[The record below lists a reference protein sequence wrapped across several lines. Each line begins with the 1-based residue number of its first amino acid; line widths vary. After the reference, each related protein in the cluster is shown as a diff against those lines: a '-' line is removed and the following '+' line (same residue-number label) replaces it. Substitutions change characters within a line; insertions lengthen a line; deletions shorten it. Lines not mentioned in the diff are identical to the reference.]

1 MWGMLKIAGDPLP
14 YSGVSGFN
22 VTSRKCL
29 SPAWQGGVVAFGVNA
44 LGMIQSVARYL
55 FLPLAAFGIYVAA
68 RKDRIITIVLLMT
81 ILYYLVTGTTGHTE
95 IRYMLA
101 MHGVLTVF
109 AAAAIDRL
117 LLPRSQVSD
126 LRSQE

>member
-1 MWGMLKIAGDPLP
+1 MWGMLKVAGDPVP
-14 YSGVSGFN
+14 YSGISGFN

-29 SPAWQGGVVAFGVNA
+29 PPAWQGGAVGFGVNV

-68 RKDRIITIVLLMT
+68 RRDMIVTLVFLVT
-81 ILYYLVTGTTGHTE
+81 VLYYLVPGTVGHAE
-95 IRYMLA
+95 IRYMLP

-109 AAAAIDRL
+109 AAVAVDRIL
-117 LLPRSQVSD
+117 QIVIR
-126 LRSQE
+126 